1 MEKIHTMVDANTI
14 IGTPIQT
21 GDVTLIP
28 VSRLSFG
35 IASGG
40 SDFTTK
46 NQKPEADNSFG
57 GGSGASAKLE
67 PVAFLIIRG
76 ESVKLLP
83 VAPPPA
89 TTVDRV
95 IEVVPE
101 VVDKVTEF
109 WEKQQEKKG
118 QPTGCGGIRPRSG
131 SAGDKRESGGAY
143 WTHPNNEV
151 MGIETPSGRGGGPS
165 SVSESRA
172 HGPRSEHLRGLRH
185 PDGGG
190 ERAGPL

>member
-1 MEKIHTMVDANTI
+1 MEKIRTMVDANTI

-57 GGSGASAKLE
+57 SAKLE

-95 IEVVPE
+95 IEAVPE

-118 QPTGCGGIRPRSG
+118 QP
-131 SAGDKRESGGAY
+131 D
-143 WTHPNNEV
+143 
-151 MGIETPSGRGGGPS
+151 
-165 SVSESRA
+165 
-172 HGPRSEHLRGLRH
+172 
-185 PDGGG
+185 PDVV
-190 ERAGPL
+190 E

>member
-1 MEKIHTMVDANTI
+1 MEKIRTMVDANTI

-40 SDFTTK
+40 SDFTTI

-95 IEVVPE
+95 IEAVPE

-109 WEKQQEKKG
+109 WEKQQEKRG
-118 QPTGCGGIRPRSG
+118 QP
-131 SAGDKRESGGAY
+131 D
-143 WTHPNNEV
+143 
-151 MGIETPSGRGGGPS
+151 
-165 SVSESRA
+165 
-172 HGPRSEHLRGLRH
+172 
-185 PDGGG
+185 PDVV
-190 ERAGPL
+190 E

>member
-1 MEKIHTMVDANTI
+1 MGTAMETIRTMVDANTI

-21 GDVTLIP
+21 GEVTLIP

-40 SDFTTK
+40 SDFVTK
-46 NQKPEADNSFG
+46 NQKPEQGNSFG
-57 GGSGASAKLE
+57 GGSGAGAKLE

-95 IEVVPE
+95 IETVPE
-101 VVDKVTEF
+101 VVDKVTELI
-109 WEKQQEKKG
+109 EKQQKKKE
-118 QPTGCGGIRPRSG
+118 
-131 SAGDKRESGGAY
+131 GDLA
-143 WTHPNNEV
+143 
-151 MGIETPSGRGGGPS
+151 
-165 SVSESRA
+165 
-172 HGPRSEHLRGLRH
+172 
-185 PDGGG
+185 
-190 ERAGPL
+190 

>member
-1 MEKIHTMVDANTI
+1 MEKQHPINEMMSTTMEKIRSMMDANTI
-14 IGTPIQT
+14 IGDPIQT
-21 GDVTLIP
+21 GEVTLIP

-35 IASGG
+35 FASGG
-40 SDFTTK
+40 SDFVTK

-101 VVDKVTEF
+101 VVEKVTDF
-109 WEKQQEKKG
+109 LEKQKKADEPPEG
-118 QPTGCGGIRPRSG
+118 T
-131 SAGDKRESGGAY
+131 D
-143 WTHPNNEV
+143 HFV
-151 MGIETPSGRGGGPS
+151 
-165 SVSESRA
+165 V
-172 HGPRSEHLRGLRH
+172 
-185 PDGGG
+185 
-190 ERAGPL
+190 

>member
-1 MEKIHTMVDANTI
+1 MEKQHPLTDLMGTAMEKIRTMVDANTI

-76 ESVKLLP
+76 ESVCRWRLL
-83 VAPPPA
+83 
-89 TTVDRV
+89 R
-95 IEVVPE
+95 
-101 VVDKVTEF
+101 
-109 WEKQQEKKG
+109 
-118 QPTGCGGIRPRSG
+118 QPRWTGSSRRSPRW
-131 SAGDKRESGGAY
+131 
-143 WTHPNNEV
+143 WT
-151 MGIETPSGRGGGPS
+151 R
-165 SVSESRA
+165 
-172 HGPRSEHLRGLRH
+172 
-185 PDGGG
+185 
-190 ERAGPL
+190 

>member
-1 MEKIHTMVDANTI
+1 MEKIRTMVDANTI

-40 SDFTTK
+40 SDFTTN
-46 NQKPEADNSFG
+46 NQTPEADNSFG

-95 IEVVPE
+95 IEAVPE

-118 QPTGCGGIRPRSG
+118 QP
-131 SAGDKRESGGAY
+131 D
-143 WTHPNNEV
+143 
-151 MGIETPSGRGGGPS
+151 
-165 SVSESRA
+165 
-172 HGPRSEHLRGLRH
+172 
-185 PDGGG
+185 PDVV
-190 ERAGPL
+190 E